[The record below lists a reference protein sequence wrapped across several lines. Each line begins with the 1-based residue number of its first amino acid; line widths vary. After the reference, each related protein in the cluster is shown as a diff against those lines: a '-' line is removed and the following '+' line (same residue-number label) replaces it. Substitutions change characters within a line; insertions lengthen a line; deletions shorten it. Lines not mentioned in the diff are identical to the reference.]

1 MLRSPNPL
9 LVRSLAT
16 NPIPSS
22 TTFSSTLSAV
32 VMRLTQ
38 IVRARACRTDVGQ
51 GFLHDAEQA
60 ERHVGIERVE
70 AVSRTEGHSD
80 LMMTL
85 VSAQ

>member
-16 NPIPSS
+16 NPTPSS
-22 TTFSSTLSAV
+22 TTLSSTLPGGRHQAHAH
-32 VMRLTQ
+32 
-38 IVRARACRTDVGQ
+38 RARARMPKDVGQ

-70 AVSRTEGHSD
+70 AVSRI
-80 LMMTL
+80 
-85 VSAQ
+85 